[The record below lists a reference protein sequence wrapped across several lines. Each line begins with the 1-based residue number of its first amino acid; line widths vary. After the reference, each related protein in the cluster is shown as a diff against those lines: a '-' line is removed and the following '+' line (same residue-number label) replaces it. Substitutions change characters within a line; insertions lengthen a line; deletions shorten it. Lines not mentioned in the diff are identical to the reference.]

1 MNGATRSDI
10 ALRCHVFRDAQ
21 ALLQSVLMSV
31 SNLAAEA
38 IAHRGSFHL
47 VLAGGNTP
55 LPLYRRLPELR
66 TDWERWHLYFGDERC
81 LPEGHPDR
89 NSTLV
94 DDAWLAR
101 SGIPRSQVRV
111 IPADMGAEQAA
122 ARYAKTVAAA
132 DFDLALLGLGEDGHT
147 ASLFPG
153 KDWGEAQDAPLVL
166 AVHDAPKP
174 PPDRVSLSA
183 RRLSAAHHVFFLA
196 TGEAKR
202 QALMSLLRGERIP
215 ASAIRPASGVDVYT
229 DLQV

>member
-111 IPADMGAEQAA
+111 IPADIGAEQAA
-122 ARYAKTVAAA
+122 AQYAKTVAAA

-153 KDWGEAQDAPLVL
+153 KDWGEAQDAPPVL

-183 RRLSAAHHVFFLA
+183 RRLSAARHVFFLA

-215 ASAIRPASGVDVYT
+215 ACAIRPASGIDVYT
-229 DLQV
+229 DLQL

>member
-1 MNGATRSDI
+1 MNGATRSDVG
-10 ALRCHVFRDAQ
+10 LRCHIFRDTQ

-38 IAHRGSFHL
+38 IARSGSFHL

-55 LPLYRRLPELR
+55 LPLYRQFPELR

-94 DDAWLAR
+94 EDAWLAR
-101 SGIPRSQVRV
+101 SGIPRSQVHV
-111 IPADMGAEQAA
+111 IPAEAGAEQAA
-122 ARYAKTVAAA
+122 ARYAKVVDGV
-132 DFDLALLGLGEDGHT
+132 DFDLALLGLGDDGHT

-153 KDWGEAQDAPLVL
+153 QDWGEAQDAPLVL
-166 AVHDAPKP
+166 AVHNAPKP

-183 RRLSAAHHVFFLA
+183 RRLSAARHVFFLA

-202 QALMSLLRGERIP
+202 YALASLMRGERIP
-215 ASAIRPASGVDVYT
+215 ASAIRPASGIDVYT
-229 DLQV
+229 DLQL